1 MKTQAE
7 IQKRIDEVNNLLL
20 GSGVDWATREILKQ
34 VIRELKWCLKPSE
47 QWPECP
53 DIEVKCDCCSRY
65 TADCNGREEF
75 HND

>member
-7 IQKRIDEVNNLLL
+7 IQKRIDEVNSLLL

-47 QWPECP
+47 QWPDAPTQE
-53 DIEVKCDCCSRY
+53 EV
-65 TADCNGREEF
+65 TADMGGDTYRREREL
-75 HND
+75 